1 MKTLIVMMIA
11 MICGAHAIGATKG
24 YSQTEDYA
32 GCNGIQNS
40 DKKLYCQAM
49 DANKAEFCTRI
60 GNNDL
65 QNKCLAKVNNDVK
78 FCKRISDEKKRKN
91 CEQYIQ

>member
-1 MKTLIVMMIA
+1 MKTFITLIMMTCCLTA
-11 MICGAHAIGATKG
+11 LAATKG

-32 GCNGIQNS
+32 GCSGIQDS

-49 DANKAEFCTRI
+49 DANKQEFCTRI

-78 FCKRISDEKKRKN
+78 YCKRISDEKKRKN
-91 CEQYIQ
+91 CEQYIR

>member
-1 MKTLIVMMIA
+1 MKTLVTLMVA
-11 MICGAHAIGATKG
+11 MIFCAHAISATKG

-32 GCNGIQNS
+32 GCSGIQNS

-49 DANKAEFCTRI
+49 DANKQEFCTRI

-65 QNKCLAKVNNDVK
+65 QNKCMAKVLNDIK
-78 FCKRISDEKKRKN
+78 YCKRISDEKKRKN